1 VATLL
6 VALAAFTTLFVWL
19 LILRSA
25 TLRMRTR
32 LVTMA
37 RDLNL
42 AHAAAG
48 DF

>member
-1 VATLL
+1 
-6 VALAAFTTLFVWL
+6 LAAFTALFVWL
-19 LILRSA
+19 LTLRFA

-32 LVTMA
+32 LTILA

-48 DF
+48 DL